1 MQRPACW
8 QLAVPCLDLAAPNTA
23 WPMRHFGAIAKGR
36 VCRLIRVSS
45 RKDMVTL
52 VLQLHFSVVCYAV
65 LLQAVLLP
73 LLVDIDRV
81 GPEGAAALRR

>member
-1 MQRPACW
+1 M
-8 QLAVPCLDLAAPNTA
+8 
-23 WPMRHFGAIAKGR
+23 GG
-36 VCRLIRVSS
+36 S
-45 RKDMVTL
+45 
-52 VLQLHFSVVCYAV
+52 LQLCQVLLLLITTVLFHWIIMLQPSDADCCSWWLHWCVYAV